1 MKQSTIESM
10 LIARSLFEQAG
21 PLCLSEDRHLAS
33 AGLII
38 IQDCL
43 EIVFYALLLE
53 KNLDE
58 TFDLNKKTF
67 DELLSLLNKSG
78 YSVPKSTTI
87 RALNKQRVI
96 VKHHGQLAEPI
107 TVATYYKCAEYVIE
121 NLVLKV
127 LGKRFREIFLTDLLQ
142 DGEAKNHLKAA
153 EEFISQREYINALI
167 EIRKSIFIEF
177 ESNYSLHGWREIDKN
192 LDEPLGMKF
201 LARGGLKTH
210 RWMRNKQWV
219 DNNVSDPTK
228 YVQINFEDWRID
240 ALEYGINTAELNNL
254 QRLTPAVFRTR
265 KGESWAVKINSFFT
279 QNEACEA
286 DSKYCLD
293 RAISIISKKQRHI
306 GIAREP
312 SEGKRLNPQI
322 YLGEHLYKRA
332 TTKSEVIHTISLKI
346 NYEIEE
352 LVDGFESPE
361 KFYFIRAWS
370 DTKNE
375 HGFPDIWKNGYLQQ
389 QPEDPLAN
397 GYFNFNQGQ

>member
-1 MKQSTIESM
+1 M

-21 PLCLSEDRHLAS
+21 PLCLSEDKHLAS

-38 IQDCL
+38 IQDSL

-53 KNLDE
+53 KNFDE
-58 TFDLNKKTF
+58 TNDLNKKTF
-67 DELLSLLNKSG
+67 DELLSAFKKSG

-107 TVATYYKCAEYVIE
+107 TVANYYRCAEFVIE
-121 NLVLKV
+121 DLVFKV
-127 LGKRFREIFLTDLLQ
+127 LGERFREIFLTDLLK

-153 EEFISQREYINALI
+153 EKLISQREYINALI

-177 ESNYSLHGWREIDKN
+177 ESDYSLHGWKEINKD
-192 LDEPLGMKF
+192 LDEPLGMIM

-210 RWMRNKQWV
+210 RWMRNKQWIES
-219 DNNVSDPTK
+219 NVSDPTK

-240 ALEYGINTAELNNL
+240 ALEYGINTAEFNNL

-265 KGESWAVKINSFFT
+265 KGEPWAVKVNTFFT

-312 SEGKRLNPQI
+312 SEGKPLTPQI

-332 TTKSEVIHTISLKI
+332 TTKSEVVHTVNSKL

-352 LVDGFESPE
+352 IVDDFESTE
-361 KFYFIRAWS
+361 KFFLIRAWS
-370 DTKNE
+370 DTNNE
-375 HGFPDIWKNGYLQQ
+375 HGFPDIWIYGYLQLQ
-389 QPEDPLAN
+389 AEDFLAIS
-397 GYFNFNQGQ
+397 YLNFKQDQ